1 MKRLRGDE
9 SGAIAVLL
17 AILLVF
23 ALIPLAGSTISAF
36 VREGTVSELQRSA
49 DSGALAGARAI
60 SLSDL
65 PVLPPPAS
73 ALAAACTQ
81 AAAAATADDGFGD
94 DYAGSPS
101 CTSEYVPDP
110 NFSGALNACASNVL
124 ETPFAQI
131 PPTITSQPGWDVFA
145 STYPEIVDAVENRIE
160 KLTGL
165 LARTVPAVTKPGVR
179 VTLSRSVGGGGDEIP
194 AEGVTGT
201 SLPET
206 ETRTATAR
214 RRIKNIA
221 LLPIVYNPVTGDY
234 ENSNENI
241 PSADEALAALE
252 ALEDAIVADP
262 VLGAV
267 YGSLGCTGTI
277 DILAEDVRD
286 VYNPGAGNAPTTE
299 EIVAEAE
306 DQGAAL
312 LGLLYDEAPDP
323 APLIPPTPVPVPTPS
338 APSVPG
344 VPGSPVPSPSPT
356 PDPSLDSLLDQLLAT
371 LRIPFM
377 DFVPLC
383 VESASPLVLDLA
395 SCQSADGALRAT
407 LIPNP

>member
-17 AILLVF
+17 AIVLSF
-23 ALIPLAGSTISAF
+23 ALIPLAGSAISAF

-65 PVLPPPAS
+65 PVLPPPLS
-73 ALAAACTQ
+73 ALATACSQ
-81 AAAAATADDGFGD
+81 AEAAAAADDGFGG

-124 ETPFAQI
+124 GAASVTI
-131 PPTITSQPGWDVFA
+131 PPEITSLPGWDTFA
-145 STYPEIVDAVENRIE
+145 QTYPDIVEAVERRIQ
-160 KLTGL
+160 KLTGF
-165 LARTVPAVTKPGVR
+165 LARTVPAITKPGVR
-179 VTLSRSVGGGGDEIP
+179 VTLTRSISGSGNEIP
-194 AEGVTGT
+194 AEGVTRA

-221 LLPIVYNPVTGDY
+221 LLPIVYNPVTGEY
-234 ENSNENI
+234 ENSNEDI

-252 ALEDAIVADP
+252 ALEDEIVADP

-267 YGSLGCTGTI
+267 YSSLGCTGTI

-286 VYNPGAGNAPTTE
+286 AYNPGAGNAPTTE

-306 DQGAAL
+306 DQSAAV
-312 LGLLYDEAPDP
+312 LGLLYDPDPDP
-323 APLIPPTPVPVPTPS
+323 ASLVPSLPPVPAPTPS
-338 APSVPG
+338 GLPG
-344 VPGSPVPSPSPT
+344 LPVPSPSPT
-356 PDPSLDSLLDQLLAT
+356 SPSLVESLLEQMLET

-383 VESASPLVLDLA
+383 VDSAAPLMLDLT